1 MKEAAARCV
10 WGESSAATQTP
21 CNLLPFLSFLHQH
34 YLLKIL
40 TKDKEANV
48 YFMNVRLWFIFLCGV
63 CVYNLNRLSQRKVL
77 FLFLSPDVND
87 KVSCG
92 SAALFDMH
100 FKRDGEK
107 KKQQTSHPCRLICN
121 GYLLLLFLLL
131 LRASESKTVEGV
143 KRVTSLF
150 CCNDLRKLEV
160 CCVWF
165 LRQFDLVGVQAR
177 PLSSL
182 THALLKPWA
191 RIRHSE
197 VITCQ
202 KELI

>member
-1 MKEAAARCV
+1 MC
-10 WGESSAATQTP
+10 GGSH
-21 CNLLPFLSFLHQH
+21 LLQLKHPVTFSLFV
-34 YLLKIL
+34 LL
-40 TKDKEANV
+40 A
-48 YFMNVRLWFIFLCGV
+48 
-63 CVYNLNRLSQRKVL
+63 S
-77 FLFLSPDVND
+77 
-87 KVSCG
+87 
-92 SAALFDMH
+92 ALFVEDLNERQRSKCI
-100 FKRDGEK
+100 FYECAPLVYLPLWGLCIQSKPALPEKSAFSSLVPRCQRQGKLWLRRSFWYAFQTGWREK